1 VEISGAPLLLLGQLG
16 SPQPQLAL
24 ACLLCLLLLPLLLL
38 LLLLLL
44 RLVAAHDT
52 HWDVRR

>member
-1 VEISGAPLLLLGQLG
+1 VEISGAPLLLFGQLG